1 MKNLRILV
9 AIALTLVFPASGLA
23 GADSETQKVLRE
35 IESKT
40 ESISSYRVDMNM
52 KTNMMGQT
60 MNTKGEMAFKKPNKM
75 HMTTTTDMM
84 GGMTQEVFS
93 SGDTVWTYM
102 PMMKM
107 ATKMDMSKIKAA
119 GPKQAGAMDNA
130 DITKP
135 FSQFPEANIKYIEE
149 KKTDMGPVY
158 VLEAKPD
165 MGNMMSPNASGPHM
179 LPDKMIFWINADTGL
194 PQKIIM
200 KGKDGATMMEQTYS
214 NFRINVDIADSEFK
228 FKPPEGVQVMD
239 MTEGAVNM
247 MQQMQGSQTK

>member
-1 MKNLRILV
+1 
-9 AIALTLVFPASGLA
+9 
-23 GADSETQKVLRE
+23 
-35 IESKT
+35 
-40 ESISSYRVDMNM
+40 
-52 KTNMMGQT
+52 
-60 MNTKGEMAFKKPNKM
+60 
-75 HMTTTTDMM
+75 
-84 GGMTQEVFS
+84 
-93 SGDTVWTYM
+93 
-102 PMMKM
+102 
-107 ATKMDMSKIKAA
+107 
-119 GPKQAGAMDNA
+119 MDNA

-158 VLEAKPD
+158 ALEARPD
-165 MGNMMSPNASGPHM
+165 MGNMMPPNASGPNM